1 MIEDSLDTTGKALTA
16 SASGARPLTVAREGD
31 DRGRVIQRYP
41 SGSSQR
47 AAVERLTAAECG
59 VLELLLEGNTNS
71 RIAQSRGTTLRTV
84 SKQVDA
90 VYKKLEVHSRTEL
103 AQRFGSTE

>member
-1 MIEDSLDTTGKALTA
+1 MIEDRLDSTGKTLIG
-16 SASGARPLTVAREGD
+16 SANGSRPLTVVGGGD
-31 DRGRVIQRYP
+31 DRARVIQRYP
-41 SGSSQR
+41 SGSPQR
-47 AAVERLTAAECG
+47 AAVERLTPAECG

-90 VYKKLEVHSRTEL
+90 VYKKLEVHSRLEL
-103 AQRFGSTE
+103 GQRFGSRE